1 MKGKDA
7 VLVLAQQQQD
17 SQQQQQQQQPY
28 LYNDDNFS
36 YPHNTR
42 MTTYHARPH
51 VQPHHQQNQS
61 RHQKRN
67 SYHGNAGQKHQYLQQ
82 QFYQQQYHDYYYN
95 QYSHYDQDMYHY
107 NNSNNGT
114 SYSNGHGYNRFSCN
128 GNSSSD
134 HLQRSFTSC
143 ASAKVEA
150 TTSLVATS
158 AASTPTRA
166 LAPSKSTSVTHAPL
180 PELVVSTEISL
191 SSHKAHS
198 PSMSS
203 SSKSSLHTPIVSED
217 KAKDTQSSLPEPSEM
232 DSTQLT
238 QNTQDQSSIR
248 AEKGDAAQRL
258 QPAAELDLRLRPPA
272 VDSDISC
279 SSSLRESSDCEDDD
293 KGLLGSDSNDTDSI
307 LEEDPLALDR
317 RSRRTRS
324 MQRLVAK
331 NKTLKSSLT
340 QAKADLASE
349 RHNRAVID
357 QIYLKIK
364 KELNAKLE
372 AEELKNANLRAELEQ
387 MTMDMQEL
395 REKSQSSSYKIGYDS
410 SPYSLTNGLS
420 GIGGLMLHHSSIID
434 DQDDDDV
441 DDSPAIRDVPE
452 RRIASDF
459 LGGDKNISA
468 EQDDDED
475 SACYLHDE
483 SFGFGKTGTGLDE
496 VETEEETDEVSKD
509 SKPVD
514 RKVTFATPDSNSTP
528 TPPPTASVG
537 ESALPYDDSHDDDE
551 DEDDE
556 APCTMM
562 EILMKKQRS
571 QSPEDQVQDPPA
583 DVNETF
589 DSMAHK
595 FLHQALHAKFTPA
608 RTILQLDDLL
618 LKYDA
623 VSEDLVFVLAQ
634 EFMKWWETER
644 IEAGG
649 PVSGGW
655 GTGSVLMPDTGDR
668 VSAKIAVETKFKAIY
683 VPLLLN
689 YVASH
694 REQMLLLEKLEN
706 NARTSDKLVRNHV
719 NQLMALYKFDVL
731 DADAILEWWK
741 LLKEP
746 QTVFGHGDGIRS
758 MSSKFVAWLEDEEE
772 SDEEDSDSDSD
783 SNDDSDD
790 DGEEDSDDEEPT
802 ADFDAVEGS
811 GQGKILGLDLL
822 QEELLNSPR
831 NSLQFLDEDLARK
844 DELMVIDS
852 DDGIDDASTTSSLE
866 RIEECERKR
875 RISFCTNN
883 VYIHQNG
890 HVKVKKAPEVDE
902 HGKNLVQCPPME
914 EKDENEEEDNEDDD
928 NDDDDDE

>member
-1 MKGKDA
+1 MKGN
-7 VLVLAQQQQD
+7 VVLAQQQQD
-17 SQQQQQQQQPY
+17 SQQQQQPY

-36 YPHNTR
+36 YPQNTR

-51 VQPHHQQNQS
+51 FQPQQQNQS

-82 QFYQQQYHDYYYN
+82 QFYQQQYHDYYY
-95 QYSHYDQDMYHY
+95 QYSHHDQDMYYY

-114 SYSNGHGYNRFSCN
+114 SYSNGYIYNRFSCN
-128 GNSSSD
+128 GNSNSD
-134 HLQRSFTSC
+134 HHQRSFMRC
-143 ASAKVEA
+143 ASAKDEVPA
-150 TTSLVATS
+150 SLVATS
-158 AASTPTRA
+158 AASTPTI
-166 LAPSKSTSVTHAPL
+166 APSKSTSVTHGPL
-180 PELVVSTEISL
+180 PELVVSTDTPL

-198 PSMSS
+198 STTSS
-203 SSKSSLHTPIVSED
+203 SSQSSSQVPMVSEG
-217 KAKDTQSSLPEPSEM
+217 KAKDTQSSPPEPSEM
-232 DSTQLT
+232 ESTQLA
-238 QNTQDQSSIR
+238 QNSQDQSSDR
-248 AEKGDAAQRL
+248 AGKKGDVALQRL
-258 QPAAELDLRLRPPA
+258 QPAAELDLGLCPPA
-272 VDSDISC
+272 VDSDVSC
-279 SSSLRESSDCEDDD
+279 NSSLRGSSDCEDDD
-293 KGLLGSDSNDTDSI
+293 KGLLGSDSNDDSV
-307 LEEDPLALDR
+307 LEEEDPFALDK

-331 NKTLKSSLT
+331 NKTLKSSLA

-357 QIYLKIK
+357 QIYLKIR

-372 AEELKNANLRAELEQ
+372 AEELKNVNLRAELEQ
-387 MTMDMQEL
+387 MTMDMQDL

-441 DDSPAIRDVPE
+441 DDGPIIRNVSD
-452 RRIASDF
+452 RRTASDF
-459 LGGDKNISA
+459 LDGNKDISA

-475 SACYLHDE
+475 SACYLQDE
-483 SFGFGKTGTGLDE
+483 SFGFGKTRKSLDK
-496 VETEEETDEVSKD
+496 VETDEENGEVSKD

-514 RKVTFATPDSNSTP
+514 RKVTFVTPDSNTSP
-528 TPPPTASVG
+528 TPPPTASIG
-537 ESALPYDDSHDDDE
+537 GSALAHDNRDDNE
-551 DEDDE
+551 DESDE

-562 EILMKKQRS
+562 EILMRKQRS

-623 VSEDLVFVLAQ
+623 VPENLVFVLVQ
-634 EFMKWWETER
+634 EFMKWWEAER

-668 VSAKIAVETKFKAIY
+668 VSAKNAIETKFKAIY

-694 REQMLLLEKLEN
+694 KEQMILLEKLEN
-706 NARTSDKLVRNHV
+706 YARSSDKLMRNHV

-746 QTVFGHGDGIRS
+746 RTVFGHGDGIRS

-772 SDEEDSDSDSD
+772 SEEEDSDSDSD
-783 SNDDSDD
+783 SDDDSDD
-790 DGEEDSDDEEPT
+790 DDEEDSDDEEPM
-802 ADFDAVEGS
+802 ADFDAVDG

-831 NSLQFLDEDLARK
+831 NSIQFLDEDLARK
-844 DELMVIDS
+844 GELMVIGS
-852 DDGIDDASTTSSLE
+852 DDGIDDASTNSSLE

-902 HGKNLVQCPPME
+902 HGKKLVQCPPME
-914 EKDENEEEDNEDDD
+914 EKDESEDDENGDDDSNEDDD
-928 NDDDDDE
+928 DE

>member
-1 MKGKDA
+1 
-7 VLVLAQQQQD
+7 
-17 SQQQQQQQQPY
+17 
-28 LYNDDNFS
+28 
-36 YPHNTR
+36 
-42 MTTYHARPH
+42 
-51 VQPHHQQNQS
+51 
-61 RHQKRN
+61 
-67 SYHGNAGQKHQYLQQ
+67 
-82 QFYQQQYHDYYYN
+82 
-95 QYSHYDQDMYHY
+95 
-107 NNSNNGT
+107 
-114 SYSNGHGYNRFSCN
+114 
-128 GNSSSD
+128 
-134 HLQRSFTSC
+134 
-143 ASAKVEA
+143 
-150 TTSLVATS
+150 
-158 AASTPTRA
+158 
-166 LAPSKSTSVTHAPL
+166 
-180 PELVVSTEISL
+180 
-191 SSHKAHS
+191 
-198 PSMSS
+198 
-203 SSKSSLHTPIVSED
+203 
-217 KAKDTQSSLPEPSEM
+217 
-232 DSTQLT
+232 
-238 QNTQDQSSIR
+238 
-248 AEKGDAAQRL
+248 L
-258 QPAAELDLRLRPPA
+258 QPAAELDLGLCPPA
-272 VDSDISC
+272 IDSDVSC
-279 SSSLRESSDCEDDD
+279 NSSLRGSSDCEDDD
-293 KGLLGSDSNDTDSI
+293 KGLLGSDSNDTDSV
-307 LEEDPLALDR
+307 LEEEDPFALDR

-331 NKTLKSSLT
+331 NKTLKSSLA

-372 AEELKNANLRAELEQ
+372 AEELKNLNLRAELEQ
-387 MTMDMQEL
+387 MTMDIQNL

-420 GIGGLMLHHSSIID
+420 GIGGLMLHHSSIVD

-441 DDSPAIRDVPE
+441 DDSPIIRNVSE
-452 RRIASDF
+452 RRIASD
-459 LGGDKNISA
+459 LLDGDKSFA

-475 SACYLHDE
+475 SACYLQDE
-483 SFGFGKTGTGLDE
+483 SFGFGKTKNSLDE
-496 VETEEETDEVSKD
+496 VETEEENDEVSKD
-509 SKPVD
+509 SQLVD
-514 RKVTFATPDSNSTP
+514 RKVTFVTPDSNPSP
-528 TPPPTASVG
+528 TPPPTASTG
-537 ESALPYDDSHDDDE
+537 GSALGRDDSHDDNE

-562 EILMKKQRS
+562 EILMRKQRS

-623 VSEDLVFVLAQ
+623 VPENLVFVLAQ
-634 EFMKWWETER
+634 EFMKWWEAER

-668 VSAKIAVETKFKAIY
+668 VSAKVAIETKFKAIF

-694 REQMLLLEKLEN
+694 QEQMMLLEKLEN
-706 NARTSDKLVRNHV
+706 YARSSDKLMRNHV
-719 NQLMALYKFDVL
+719 NQLMALYKFDIL

-772 SDEEDSDSDSD
+772 SEEEDSDSESDSD
-783 SNDDSDD
+783 DDSDD
-790 DGEEDSDDEEPT
+790 SDEEDSDDEEPM
-802 ADFDAVEGS
+802 ADFDAVDG

-844 DELMVIDS
+844 GELMVIGS

-902 HGKNLVQCPPME
+902 HGKKLVQCPPME
-914 EKDENEEEDNEDDD
+914 EKDESEEEESDDDD
-928 NDDDDDE
+928 NDEEDDDE